1 MQRDTSEYIAIVQ
14 QQIAETRL
22 ADLRRILQHRLKDRL
37 KLTGRRADDA
47 QHLRGSRLL
56 LKRFAQI
63 IRALAQLVE
72 QTRVLNGDDGLG
84 GEILDQ
90 VDLLVGER
98 PYFLTVNGDHTDR
111 LIILEQGDAQDR
123 PCAPELG
130 YRFSRLFRQ
139 DVSNLD

>member
-1 MQRDTSEYIAIVQ
+1 MQRDTSEYIAIVE

-72 QTRVLNGDDGLG
+72 QARILDCDHGLG
-84 GEILDQ
+84 GEVCQQLDLP
-90 VDLLVGER
+90 VSER
-98 PYFLTVNGDHTDR
+98 PYL
-111 LIILEQGDAQDR
+111 
-123 PCAPELG
+123 
-130 YRFSRLFRQ
+130 
-139 DVSNLD
+139 